1 MLFRETSPFLKPGEQ
16 TWEPVVEGFTAY
28 FVLGEV
34 LFPLQ
39 VLGGIGVIAAIV
51 LLQMAKEKFAPP
63 TSIEIPQKV

>member
-1 MLFRETSPFLKPGEQ
+1 M
-16 TWEPVVEGFTAY
+16 TAY

-51 LLQMAKEKFAPP
+51 LLQMEKEKASLFSP
-63 TSIEIPQKV
+63 IEIRPRE